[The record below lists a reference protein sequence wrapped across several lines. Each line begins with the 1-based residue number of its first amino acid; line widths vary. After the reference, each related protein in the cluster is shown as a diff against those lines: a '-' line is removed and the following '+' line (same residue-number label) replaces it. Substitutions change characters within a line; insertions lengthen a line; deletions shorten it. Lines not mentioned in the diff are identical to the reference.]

1 MTKKK
6 PLGECEVT
14 PSGMDGIIS
23 LTINEVYFI
32 SCPIAFGKWIA
43 NIKKSLCT
51 ICTICTME
59 GGKCRKCRK
68 CKAKNDIRIVRI
80 LRNLTFLSANFYTG
94 MACRA
99 MDDVR
104 SRRGTKVPRTER
116 RRR

>member
-51 ICTICTME
+51 ICTME
-59 GGKCRKCRK
+59 GESAESAESARQ
-68 CKAKNDIRIVRI
+68 KNDIRIVRI
-80 LRNLTFLSANFYTG
+80 LRNLTFLSANFYIGG
-94 MACRA
+94 MACRT
-99 MDDVR
+99 MDK
-104 SRRGTKVPRTER
+104 RR
-116 RRR
+116 